1 MSDSPDIAAPRI
13 ELAEI
18 LLEHAPT
25 PFWRAL
31 RQVGIDRAVGVLP
44 RHHVDWREAR
54 VEMPWDYAP
63 LAVYQQLLAEEGFS
77 LDVIEDNPPMD
88 ALRLGGPGRDEELEQ
103 FLRLVRTMGRLGIP
117 VLCYNWMAVFG
128 WTRTSSRIPGRAGA
142 AASGFDARCLR
153 DAPPPPVGVVAAD
166 DLVRNLRWFL
176 ERVGAGRRG
185 GGRAARAA
193 PRRSAAAAYRG
204 IDRIFSTRRR
214 LPPAVRAASE
224 RGQRH
229 DAVPGQ
235 LHADDATIC
244 RR

>member
-1 MSDSPDIAAPRI
+1 MNDSPDIAAPRI

-142 AASGFDARCLR
+142 AASGFDVALLR
-153 DAPPPPVGVVAAD
+153 DAPPAARRGGCGRRSRAQPP
-166 DLVRNLRWFL
+166 LVPRAR
-176 ERVGAGRRG
+176 RAGRRG
-185 GGRAARAA
+185 GGRAPRAA
-193 PRRSAAAAYRG
+193 PRRPAAAVVSRHRPHLLERG
-204 IDRIFSTRRR
+204 R

-224 RGQRH
+224 PRPT
-229 DAVPGQ
+229 A
-235 LHADDATIC
+235 
-244 RR
+244 